1 MAIQNAPNAAQGRSL
16 QHGAIKAAPQRQ
28 MEASVKSSND
38 HAEYAQCASAA
49 PPPPSLPG
57 LAEMIQFRREYTAAQ
72 LNRLNSLCDRLLG
85 TDFSAPGGEASTGT
99 ARQMLQDMGYM
110 LDLISDR
117 LDLLFAELFG

>member
-1 MAIQNAPNAAQGRSL
+1 MAIQNASNAAQGRSL
-16 QHGAIKAAPQRQ
+16 QHGANKAAQQRQ
-28 MEASVKSSND
+28 MQASVKSSND

-85 TDFSAPGGEASTGT
+85 TDFSAPAGEGLSGT
-99 ARQMLQDMGYM
+99 VRQLLQDTGYT
-110 LDLISDR
+110 LDLISER
-117 LDLLFAELFG
+117 IDLLYAELFG